1 MHEEGAWRAK
11 EVAAAEDAVAA
22 TLALLPALLRALE
35 TNAATAAAAAA
46 DAAASSAPGS
56 LGGGPLARALLVE
69 APWGGPPLAAAV
81 ASYAAYPYAAAC
93 CPLALPALAALCE
106 RAPAEP
112 PLACALPSL
121 APRGARGFGFSSTL
135 SLPESSASASA
146 SARTLSPSETGGGAA
161 PDALDARAAVVR
173 ALAPGAA
180 RADPAAARAAAAFLA
195 AAAARQP
202 MLAEALL
209 LPARLGADVRAEEAR
224 ADGDGDPGDVP
235 ASALDSL
242 WACLGEAAATR
253 ASDPRALAATT
264 RAMAALYGAQSR
276 IGGREG
282 AAAAVNVLRSRPFE
296 LVARLEACLPPFAD
310 DGAEEREG
318 DDDDDEAEAHR
329 FAAEADATA
338 MLAAET
344 AAARRE
350 GRLTEPAE
358 TSAAAAAA
366 ARWCARRADGGE
378 SALLG
383 WLRRWLKPR
392 RAAGVFSA
400 ARSRAHAVTL
410 RAAAE
415 AERAAA
421 TRAVAGFGAPRAASA
436 SLAAGTPPMSPY
448 ALSRQ
453 HRLEQPSTAAR
464 GPHAAVPARLPPLP
478 Q

>member
-1 MHEEGAWRAK
+1 MG
-11 EVAAAEDAVAA
+11 
-22 TLALLPALLRALE
+22 
-35 TNAATAAAAAA
+35 
-46 DAAASSAPGS
+46 
-56 LGGGPLARALLVE
+56 
-69 APWGGPPLAAAV
+69 
-81 ASYAAYPYAAAC
+81 
-93 CPLALPALAALCE
+93 
-106 RAPAEP
+106 
-112 PLACALPSL
+112 
-121 APRGARGFGFSSTL
+121 
-135 SLPESSASASA
+135 
-146 SARTLSPSETGGGAA
+146 
-161 PDALDARAAVVR
+161 
-173 ALAPGAA
+173 
-180 RADPAAARAAAAFLA
+180 DP
-195 AAAARQP
+195 
-202 MLAEALL
+202 
-209 LPARLGADVRAEEAR
+209 
-224 ADGDGDPGDVP
+224 DPGDVP

-318 DDDDDEAEAHR
+318 DDDDDDDDEAEAHR

-350 GRLTEPAE
+350 GRLAEPNPTE

-410 RAAAE
+410 RAAVE
-415 AERAAA
+415 AERAA
-421 TRAVAGFGAPRAASA
+421 
-436 SLAAGTPPMSPY
+436 
-448 ALSRQ
+448 
-453 HRLEQPSTAAR
+453 
-464 GPHAAVPARLPPLP
+464 
-478 Q
+478 